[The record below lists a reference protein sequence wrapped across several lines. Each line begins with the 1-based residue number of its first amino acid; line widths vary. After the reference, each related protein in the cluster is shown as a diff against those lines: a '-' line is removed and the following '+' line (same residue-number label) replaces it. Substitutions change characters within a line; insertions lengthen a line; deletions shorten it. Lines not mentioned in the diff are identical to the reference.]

1 MEEQI
6 DYEERASLLKALSNP
21 IRLQIVHGLLI
32 SGCHNVGCMEASTGM
47 SQSCIS
53 QHLQKLRA
61 ANVVTAERSGN
72 EVYYQVASREVASL
86 VADLLGEEADSY
98 VLCCAG
104 DRRRPR
110 GAVRVHQ
117 RPGTGAQ
124 RTGGL

>member
-53 QHLQKLRA
+53 QHLSKLRSA
-61 ANVVTAERSGN
+61 GVVQAERSGN
-72 EVYYQVASREVASL
+72 EVYYAVSDPRAAAIVAAL
-86 VADLLGEEADSY
+86 MGEAKEDT
-98 VLCCAG
+98 
-104 DRRRPR
+104 P
-110 GAVRVHQ
+110 
-117 RPGTGAQ
+117 
-124 RTGGL
+124 

>member
-32 SGCHNVGCMEASTGM
+32 SGCHNVGCMEASTG
-47 SQSCIS
+47 IS

-98 VLCCAG
+98 VL
-104 DRRRPR
+104 
-110 GAVRVHQ
+110 
-117 RPGTGAQ
+117 
-124 RTGGL
+124 

>member
-53 QHLQKLRA
+53 QHLMRLKAAGIVKASRA
-61 ANVVTAERSGN
+61 GN
-72 EVYYQVASREVASL
+72 EVFYDVEDRSGVAAVIAAL
-86 VADLLGEEADSY
+86 F
-98 VLCCAG
+98 G
-104 DRRRPR
+104 DREEEYR
-110 GAVRVHQ
+110 
-117 RPGTGAQ
+117 
-124 RTGGL
+124 